1 MCGALHYLLD
11 NIFIRFVSRL
21 FRQII
26 GISIGTKNASPVA
39 DSFLFCY
46 ERDFMF
52 LIINKLMLLSD
63 HIHLLL

>member
-26 GISIGTKNASPVA
+26 GISIGTKCASPVA

-46 ERDFMF
+46 EISCY
-52 LIINKLMLLSD
+52 LALSD
-63 HIHLLL
+63 NKQADVIV

>member
-1 MCGALHYLLD
+1 MCGALHYLLG

-26 GISIGTKNASPVA
+26 GISIDTKCASPVA

-46 ERDFMF
+46 ERDFMLPSSF
-52 LIINKLMLLSD
+52 
-63 HIHLLL
+63 

>member
-1 MCGALHYLLD
+1 MFGALHYLLD

-26 GISIGTKNASPVA
+26 VISIVNKCASPVA

-46 ERDFMF
+46 ERDFM
-52 LIINKLMLLSD
+52 LPLSD
-63 HIHLLL
+63 NKQADVIV